1 MKASLLPKIFPSRA
15 IIPIE
20 PNGVITVSILIP
32 PTFLSLGRTAA
43 VVPPDCGL
51 CSCLFSSNR
60 LAELTKR
67 TGFFTGAF
75 AS

>member
-1 MKASLLPKIFPSRA
+1 MFESNT

-20 PNGVITVSILIP
+20 PNGVTTVSMSTP
-32 PTFLSLGRTAA
+32 PTFLSLGRIAA
-43 VVPPDCGL
+43 VVPPDCGYN
-51 CSCLFSSNR
+51 SCLLSSNK

-67 TGFFTGAF
+67 TGFLTGAE